1 METARSAAPEGMKT
15 DRGTA
20 EDAAQ
25 TAPSHPV
32 QLQQTQTAPADSAP
46 EPLPPES
53 GRSAAAASAQ
63 DTGRGS
69 VLQEFLSDGPPEV
82 QESRREM
89 PAEERPVQMQDGTTA
104 GEGEEAPL
112 ETATEEGPIS
122 GGVSIYR
129 DIFDDMGLDPLPAVG
144 SGRLAGDAT
153 LPGDADPVV
162 GQQFGSP
169 LVLSSLVDGT
179 SAQDVDVP
187 PLAPVTT
194 NPTEPDPLTEQR
206 LAAGEDPDGSSSGDE
221 GDGDDDEGADD
232 DSLTGNDNLS
242 GADAGETGEG
252 ERLQLSDVT
261 DGSGDSTADLA
272 ALDDDTANVVA
283 RDAGAITPGFTGS
296 TGAATFDD
304 LAAHGVN
311 VDIA

>member
-25 TAPSHPV
+25 TAPSHPA
-32 QLQQTQTAPADSAP
+32 QLQQTQSVPADSAP
-46 EPLPPES
+46 EPVPPES
-53 GRSAAAASAQ
+53 GRSAAAASTQ

-69 VLQEFLSDGPPEV
+69 VLQEFLFDGPPEV

-89 PAEERPVQMQDGTTA
+89 PAEQRPVQMQDGTTA

-129 DIFDDMGLDPLPAVG
+129 DIFDDIGLDPLPAVG

-153 LPGDADPVV
+153 LPGGADPVV
-162 GQQFGSP
+162 VQQFGSP
-169 LVLSSLVDGT
+169 LVLSSLVDGM

-187 PLAPVTT
+187 PLAPIAT

-206 LAAGEDPDGSSSGDE
+206 LAAGEGPGGGNSGNE
-221 GDGDDDEGADD
+221 GDGDDDEGANDDADD
-232 DSLTGNDNLS
+232 DSLTGTDNLS

-261 DGSGDSTADLA
+261 DGSA
-272 ALDDDTANVVA
+272 ALYDDTANAVA
-283 RDAGAITPGFTGS
+283 RDAGALTPGFAAS

-311 VDIA
+311 IDIA